1 MNTEPRKQI
10 KGKGCNSGRD
20 GERERGGGGADRQT
34 DRQTETERQ
43 RDRER
48 DTQRE
53 TERHRDTERVCVCE
67 LTQWGAI
74 LVIQLRE
81 RERERGSTDDGPTTT
96 VVMS

>member
-1 MNTEPRKQI
+1 MTHLACTASSLLDTIHPPETGSTAREDDPAV
-10 KGKGCNSGRD
+10 
-20 GERERGGGGADRQT
+20 ERRQ
-34 DRQTETERQ
+34 RVIRETERQ

-48 DTQRE
+48 E
-53 TERHRDTERVCVCE
+53 CVCE
-67 LTQWGAI
+67 LTQWGAT